1 MKAVNEIVSDSYDVS
16 IDEIDSTD
24 SPGSCSYYTTAKN
37 ETKIMFNTNKGSGCR
52 SEGDVERWTGMSDFS
67 DNTLVDFAIQLNG
80 KDKAASLTLTGSL
93 QFVTTVNK
101 CNQTSVCHL
110 ERS

>member
-1 MKAVNEIVSDSYDVS
+1 MKAVNEIVSDSHDAS